1 MQEDMLNKTIGRYE
15 IKEMIGEG
23 AMAKVYRAYDPEI
36 NRSVAFKVLKE
47 DHCVDEE
54 YLSRFLREAKAAGAL
69 SHSGIVTVFDVGKLE
84 NAPYIMMELLAGC
97 DLGEVLKDK
106 KKLPLKQTL
115 IIALQLAK
123 SLDYAHKSGIV
134 HRDIKP
140 DNIIVMPD
148 GESIKVAD
156 FGIARMNENE
166 ESQKT
171 QVGSVL
177 GTPRYMSPEQA
188 LGESVDGR
196 SDLFSVGTIMYEMLS
211 GNKAFDASNMA
222 TLMIQIA
229 QKQPESL
236 KTVCPDIPAGVR
248 QIIQKLLQKSPDKR
262 FQTGNKLAEA
272 LGKELSTLNDQQV
285 EQKKHKYIPLKIRWT
300 LSVGAIVGLVSFISI
315 NIIFNIQ
322 STAMTKQ
329 AVDSGSSFAKFISTN
344 TAIPILSE
352 DWISLETFIGDAAS
366 RDTFSYLIVTD
377 RAGLVRGASDNS
389 LVGKMYEP
397 NENAELISKTEDVYT
412 TSSETADGKKMFNIK
427 TPILFQST
435 EVGQIILGLS
445 QDGLD
450 EVKSITGWLMFF
462 LALITT
468 SSVAVVMFIF
478 GGLIARPFKVLN
490 QSLKGFASGNLDTRI
505 SLTRNDEIGE
515 VFDGFNNMAA
525 AIQDRY
531 TEVADELAQTGINNT
546 GVAAKKPSDTDI
558 KDAPP
563 AQKEESKDNTESDL
577 PLEDELKT
585 NDEVISD
592 EATISNSQI
601 GLEVES
607 NKTDQNKEQAQPE
620 VSALVSNSE
629 TELDLNPDETIIST
643 SQIGLDVKPKPV
655 AEKEQQTQ
663 PETSAADPAIEPDL
677 DLNPDETIISTS
689 QIGLDVKPKPVTD
702 KNKDKEKK
710 LETSET
716 DTATATAT
724 DTNLDLSPD
733 ETIISTSQIGLDV
746 KPKPV
751 AEKNKDKE
759 KKLETS
765 ETDTATVTNLDLSP
779 DETIISTSQIGLDVK
794 PKQVAEK
801 EVEPEVSAADSAIEA
816 NFDLNPDETIVST
829 SQIGLDVKPNQ
840 LAQANVIDGK
850 IEMSATD
857 DSQFKTG
864 TLVDTSA
871 DTSATSPAKKPPVK
885 RKPRKKAVKASTEA
899 ETTDKIGV
907 KKSVVSNTKTD
918 ASTKK

>member
-272 LGKELSTLNDQQV
+272 LGKELSTLNDQQD

-300 LSVGAIVGLVSFISI
+300 LSVSAIVGLVSFISI
-315 NIIFNIQ
+315 YIVFNIQ
-322 STAMTKQ
+322 SDAMTKQ
-329 AVDSGSSFAKFISTN
+329 AVDSGSSFAKFISN
-344 TAIPILSE
+344 QTAIPILDE
-352 DWISLETFIGDAAS
+352 DWISLDTFIGDAAS

-397 NENAELISKTEDVYT
+397 NENAELISKTEDLHT
-412 TSSETADGKKMFNIK
+412 TSSETADGRKMFNIK

-478 GGLIARPFKVLN
+478 GGLISRPFNVLN
-490 QSLKGFASGNLDTRI
+490 QSLKGFAAGNLDTRI

-531 TEVADELAQTGINNT
+531 TEVTDELAQTGINKT
-546 GVAAKKPSDTDI
+546 GIVKEKQDDSATKAEQPSI
-558 KDAPP
+558 KGVTN
-563 AQKEESKDNTESDL
+563 EETESKLSSEVENNTNDVSDS
-577 PLEDELKT
+577 KT
-585 NDEVISD
+585 NI
-592 EATISNSQI
+592 QI
-601 GLEVES
+601 GVDVEFS
-607 NKTDQNKEQAQPE
+607 ITDQNKDEE
-620 VSALVSNSE
+620 TSEMFVSTLVSDSDP
-629 TELDLNPDETIIST
+629 ELDLNPDQTIIST
-643 SQIGLDVKPKPV
+643 SQIGLDIKPKQV
-655 AEKEQQTQ
+655 ATEDNDKEKKSEASKVDM
-663 PETSAADPAIEPDL
+663 PLEADL

-689 QIGLDVKPKPVTD
+689 QIKID
-702 KNKDKEKK
+702 KKSNLIADNKY
-710 LETSET
+710 TS
-716 DTATATAT
+716 A
-724 DTNLDLSPD
+724 
-733 ETIISTSQIGLDV
+733 
-746 KPKPV
+746 
-751 AEKNKDKE
+751 
-759 KKLETS
+759 
-765 ETDTATVTNLDLSP
+765 
-779 DETIISTSQIGLDVK
+779 
-794 PKQVAEK
+794 
-801 EVEPEVSAADSAIEA
+801 SADIP
-816 NFDLNPDETIVST
+816 L
-829 SQIGLDVKPNQ
+829 
-840 LAQANVIDGK
+840 
-850 IEMSATD
+850 
-857 DSQFKTG
+857 KTG
-864 TLVDTSA
+864 SPLVVSEDNTA
-871 DTSATSPAKKPPVK
+871 DTSAKKPPVK
-885 RKPRKKAVKASTEA
+885 RKPRKKPVKEKV
-899 ETTDKIGV
+899 ETDITDKVGDE
-907 KKSVVSNTKTD
+907 KNGETHTKTD
-918 ASTKK
+918 ESTKN

>member
-36 NRSVAFKVLKE
+36 NRSVAFKILKE

-97 DLGEVLKDK
+97 DLGEVLKGK

-236 KTVCPDIPAGVR
+236 KTVCPEVPAGVR

-300 LSVGAIVGLVSFISI
+300 LSVAAIVGLVSFISI
-315 NIIFNIQ
+315 YIVFNIQ
-322 STAMTKQ
+322 SEAMTRQ
-329 AVDSGSSFAKFISTN
+329 AVDSGSSFAKFISN
-344 TAIPILSE
+344 QTAMPILEE

-377 RAGLVRGASDNS
+377 RAGLIKGASDNS

-397 NENAELISKTEDVYT
+397 YANAELISKTEDVHT
-412 TSSETADGKKMFNIK
+412 TSSETEDGRKIFNIK
-427 TPILFQST
+427 TSILFQST
-435 EVGQIILGLS
+435 EVGQLILGLS

-450 EVKSITGWLMFF
+450 NVKSTTLRLMFF

-478 GGLIARPFKVLN
+478 GGLIARPFNVLN
-490 QSLKGFASGNLDTRI
+490 QSLKGFAAGNLDTRI

-531 TEVADELAQTGINNT
+531 TEVTDELAQTGIDKT
-546 GVAAKKPSDTDI
+546 GGVEKKQDELASKAEQPNI
-558 KDAPP
+558 
-563 AQKEESKDNTESDL
+563 KEEAKEVTASKL
-577 PLEDELKT
+577 PSEDAHNT
-585 NDEVISD
+585 NDKSESKP
-592 EATISNSQI
+592 NSQI
-601 GLEVES
+601 GTDEEPS
-607 NKTDQNKEQAQPE
+607 ITDQNKDLEKPE
-620 VSALVSNSE
+620 VSVSALVSDPES
-629 TELDLNPDETIIST
+629 ELDLNPDRTIIST
-643 SQIGLDVKPKPV
+643 SQIGLDIKSNQV
-655 AEKEQQTQ
+655 AKEDNKKAKKSDVSKLDIS
-663 PETSAADPAIEPDL
+663 SAADL
-677 DLNPDETIISTS
+677 DLNPDQTIISTS
-689 QIGLDVKPKPVTD
+689 QINIHKKSNLIAD
-702 KNKDKEKK
+702 NK
-710 LETSET
+710 
-716 DTATATAT
+716 
-724 DTNLDLSPD
+724 
-733 ETIISTSQIGLDV
+733 
-746 KPKPV
+746 
-751 AEKNKDKE
+751 
-759 KKLETS
+759 
-765 ETDTATVTNLDLSP
+765 
-779 DETIISTSQIGLDVK
+779 
-794 PKQVAEK
+794 
-801 EVEPEVSAADSAIEA
+801 
-816 NFDLNPDETIVST
+816 
-829 SQIGLDVKPNQ
+829 
-840 LAQANVIDGK
+840 
-850 IEMSATD
+850 
-857 DSQFKTG
+857 
-864 TLVDTSA
+864 DTSA
-871 DTSATSPAKKPPVK
+871 PTPNSTPLKTGNPSEVSEDNTAEASAKKPPVK
-885 RKPRKKAVKASTEA
+885 RKPRKKPVKDKVENGI
-899 ETTDKIGV
+899 TDKV
-907 KKSVVSNTKTD
+907 SDEKSGETNTKTD
-918 ASTKK
+918 ESLKN

>member
-1 MQEDMLNKTIGRYE
+1 MLNKTIGRYE

-69 SHSGIVTVFDVGKLE
+69 SHSGIVTVYDVGKFE
-84 NAPYIMMELLAGC
+84 NSPYIMMELLDGS
-97 DLGEVLKDK
+97 DLGEVLKK
-106 KKLPLKQTL
+106 EKKLSLKQTL

-123 SLDYAHKSGIV
+123 SLDYAHKSGII

-156 FGIARMNENE
+156 FGIARMNETE

-188 LGESVDGR
+188 LGNPVDGR

-211 GNKAFDASNMA
+211 GNKAFDAGNMA

-229 QKQPESL
+229 QKQPEPL
-236 KTVCPDIPAGVR
+236 KTLCPEIPAGVR

-272 LGKELSTLNDQQV
+272 LGKELSTLSDQQA

-315 NIIFNIQ
+315 NIVFNMQ
-322 STAMTKQ
+322 SKAMTKQ
-329 AVDSGSSFAKFISTN
+329 AVDSGASFAKFISTE

-377 RAGLVRGASDNS
+377 RSGIVRGASDNT
-389 LVGKMYEP
+389 LVGKIYQP
-397 NENAELISKTEDVYT
+397 NENDVLVSETEDVHT
-412 TSSETADGKKMFNIK
+412 TSTETADGKNIFNIR

-450 EVKSITGWLMFF
+450 EVKSITGSLMFI

-490 QSLKGFASGNLDTRI
+490 QSLKGLAAGNLDTRI

-515 VFDGFNNMAA
+515 VFDCFNNMAA

-531 TEVADELAQTGINNT
+531 TEVTDELAQTGIDKT
-546 GVAAKKPSDTDI
+546 GVTADKPDDTGSQTSE
-558 KDAPP
+558 AEV
-563 AQKEESKDNTESDL
+563 KEVEKQESESADL
-577 PLEDELKT
+577 GPDET
-585 NDEVISD
+585 V
-592 EATISNSQI
+592 ISNSQI
-601 GLEVES
+601 DLINKPNQDAVQKPEENVEP
-607 NKTDQNKEQAQPE
+607 TE
-620 VSALVSNSE
+620 VSEIQSKIDSDSDA
-629 TELDLNPDETIIST
+629 DADRTIISS
-643 SQIGLDVKPKPV
+643 SQINLDIASNESDEKNPPK
-655 AEKEQQTQ
+655 EMKE
-663 PETSAADPAIEPDL
+663 ETPDSESVIEE
-677 DLNPDETIISTS
+677 NPDQTVIASS
-689 QIGLDVKPKPVTD
+689 QIIMKSESTKSDEVKEEASTADSKSEKIDAEDSSTEHEIPLPTKKPPAKRRAPRKPAKAKVKT
-702 KNKDKEKK
+702 E
-710 LETSET
+710 
-716 DTATATAT
+716 DTAT
-724 DTNLDLSPD
+724 
-733 ETIISTSQIGLDV
+733 
-746 KPKPV
+746 
-751 AEKNKDKE
+751 KD
-759 KKLETS
+759 
-765 ETDTATVTNLDLSP
+765 A
-779 DETIISTSQIGLDVK
+779 I
-794 PKQVAEK
+794 
-801 EVEPEVSAADSAIEA
+801 ADS
-816 NFDLNPDETIVST
+816 D
-829 SQIGLDVKPNQ
+829 Q
-840 LAQANVIDGK
+840 
-850 IEMSATD
+850 SA
-857 DSQFKTG
+857 
-864 TLVDTSA
+864 
-871 DTSATSPAKKPPVK
+871 
-885 RKPRKKAVKASTEA
+885 
-899 ETTDKIGV
+899 
-907 KKSVVSNTKTD
+907 KS
-918 ASTKK
+918 

>member
-272 LGKELSTLNDQQV
+272 LGKELSTLNDQQD

-300 LSVGAIVGLVSFISI
+300 LSVSAIVGLVSFISI
-315 NIIFNIQ
+315 YIVFNIQ
-322 STAMTKQ
+322 SDAMTKQ
-329 AVDSGSSFAKFISTN
+329 AVDSGSSFAKFISN
-344 TAIPILSE
+344 QTAIPILDE
-352 DWISLETFIGDAAS
+352 DWISLDTFIGDAAS

-397 NENAELISKTEDVYT
+397 NENAELISKTEDLHT
-412 TSSETADGKKMFNIK
+412 TSSETADGRKMFNIK

-478 GGLIARPFKVLN
+478 GGLISRPFNVLN
-490 QSLKGFASGNLDTRI
+490 QSLKGFAAGNLDTRI

-531 TEVADELAQTGINNT
+531 TEVTDELAQTGINKT
-546 GVAAKKPSDTDI
+546 GIVKEKQDDSATKAEQPSI
-558 KDAPP
+558 KGVTN
-563 AQKEESKDNTESDL
+563 EETESKLSSEVENN
-577 PLEDELKT
+577 T
-585 NDEVISD
+585 NDVSD
-592 EATISNSQI
+592 SKTNSQI
-601 GLEVES
+601 GVDVEFS
-607 NKTDQNKEQAQPE
+607 ITDQNKDEE
-620 VSALVSNSE
+620 TSEMFVSTLVSDSDP
-629 TELDLNPDETIIST
+629 ELDLNPDQTIIST
-643 SQIGLDVKPKPV
+643 SQIGLDIKPKQV
-655 AEKEQQTQ
+655 ATEDNDKEKKSEASKVDM
-663 PETSAADPAIEPDL
+663 PLEADL

-689 QIGLDVKPKPVTD
+689 QIKID
-702 KNKDKEKK
+702 KKSNLIADNKY
-710 LETSET
+710 TS
-716 DTATATAT
+716 A
-724 DTNLDLSPD
+724 
-733 ETIISTSQIGLDV
+733 
-746 KPKPV
+746 
-751 AEKNKDKE
+751 
-759 KKLETS
+759 
-765 ETDTATVTNLDLSP
+765 
-779 DETIISTSQIGLDVK
+779 
-794 PKQVAEK
+794 
-801 EVEPEVSAADSAIEA
+801 SADIP
-816 NFDLNPDETIVST
+816 L
-829 SQIGLDVKPNQ
+829 
-840 LAQANVIDGK
+840 
-850 IEMSATD
+850 
-857 DSQFKTG
+857 KTG
-864 TLVDTSA
+864 SPLVVSEDNTA
-871 DTSATSPAKKPPVK
+871 DTSAKKPPVK
-885 RKPRKKAVKASTEA
+885 RKPRKKPVKEKV
-899 ETTDKIGV
+899 ETDITDKVGDE
-907 KKSVVSNTKTD
+907 KNGETHTKTD
-918 ASTKK
+918 ESTKN

>member
-1 MQEDMLNKTIGRYE
+1 MEEHMLNKTIGRYE

-36 NRSVAFKVLKE
+36 NRSVAFKILKE

-69 SHSGIVTVFDVGKLE
+69 SHSGIVTVYDVGKLE
-84 NAPYIMMELLAGC
+84 TAPYIMMELLAGC

-211 GNKAFDASNMA
+211 GNKAFDASNIA

-248 QIIQKLLQKSPDKR
+248 QIIQKLLQKSPGKR

-272 LGKELSTLNDQQV
+272 LGKELSTLNDQQD

-300 LSVGAIVGLVSFISI
+300 LSVVAIVSLVSLISI
-315 NIIFNIQ
+315 NIINKKQ
-322 STAMTKQ
+322 STAMTNQ
-329 AVDSGSSFAKFISTN
+329 AVDSGSSFAKFISN
-344 TAIPILSE
+344 QTAMPILEE
-352 DWISLETFIGDAAS
+352 DWISLETFISDAAS

-377 RAGLVRGASDNS
+377 RAGLIRGASDNS
-389 LVGKMYEP
+389 LVGKVYEP
-397 NENAELISKTEDVYT
+397 DANAELISETEDVHT
-412 TSSETADGKKMFNIK
+412 TSSETADGRKIFNIK

-435 EVGQIILGLS
+435 EVGQLILGLS

-450 EVKSITGWLMFF
+450 KVKSTTDWLMFF

-478 GGLIARPFKVLN
+478 GGLIARPLNVLN
-490 QSLKGFASGNLDTRI
+490 QSLKGFAAGNLDTRI

-531 TEVADELAQTGINNT
+531 TEVTDELAQTGINKT
-546 GVAAKKPSDTDI
+546 GIGKEKQDDMAS
-558 KDAPP
+558 KDEQPNI
-563 AQKEESKDNTESDL
+563 KEEKKEVTESKL
-577 PLEDELKT
+577 PSEDGHNTVDELEPK
-585 NDEVISD
+585 
-592 EATISNSQI
+592 SNSQI
-601 GLEVES
+601 EVDEEPVI
-607 NKTDQNKEQAQPE
+607 TEQNKDPE
-620 VSALVSNSE
+620 KSGDSVSALVSDSE
-629 TELDLNPDETIIST
+629 PELDLNPDQTIIST
-643 SQIGLDVKPKPV
+643 SQIGLDTQPKPV
-655 AEKEQQTQ
+655 AEENNDKKSEASKVDM
-663 PETSAADPAIEPDL
+663 PIAADV
-677 DLNPDETIISTS
+677 DLNPDQTIISTS
-689 QIGLDVKPKPVTD
+689 QININKKPNLIADNKDTPAPPPDKTALKTGNPSEVSDDITAEASAKKLPVKPKPR
-702 KNKDKEKK
+702 K
-710 LETSET
+710 
-716 DTATATAT
+716 
-724 DTNLDLSPD
+724 
-733 ETIISTSQIGLDV
+733 
-746 KPKPV
+746 KPV
-751 AEKNKDKE
+751 KAKVENDITEKVSDEKN
-759 KKLETS
+759 
-765 ETDTATVTNLDLSP
+765 
-779 DETIISTSQIGLDVK
+779 
-794 PKQVAEK
+794 
-801 EVEPEVSAADSAIEA
+801 
-816 NFDLNPDETIVST
+816 
-829 SQIGLDVKPNQ
+829 
-840 LAQANVIDGK
+840 
-850 IEMSATD
+850 
-857 DSQFKTG
+857 
-864 TLVDTSA
+864 
-871 DTSATSPAKKPPVK
+871 
-885 RKPRKKAVKASTEA
+885 A
-899 ETTDKIGV
+899 ETNTDESIK
-907 KKSVVSNTKTD
+907 N
-918 ASTKK
+918 

>member
-1 MQEDMLNKTIGRYE
+1 MQEDMLNKTIGRYQ

-69 SHSGIVTVFDVGKLE
+69 SHSGIVTVFDVGKLD
-84 NAPYIMMELLAGC
+84 NSPYIMMELLEGC
-97 DLGEVLKDK
+97 DLGEVLKDN

-115 IIALQLAK
+115 IIAIQLAK

-156 FGIARMNENE
+156 FGIARMNESE
-166 ESQKT
+166 ETQKT

-236 KTVCPDIPAGVR
+236 KTVCPGLPAGVR

-272 LGKELSTLNDQQV
+272 LEKELSTLNDQQV

-315 NIIFNIQ
+315 NIVFNIQ

-329 AVDSGSSFAKFISTN
+329 AVDSGSSFAKFISTE

-377 RAGLVRGASDNS
+377 RAGLVRGASDSS
-389 LVGKMYEP
+389 LVGKMYQP
-397 NENAELISKTEDVYT
+397 NENAELISETEDVHT
-412 TSSETADGKKMFNIK
+412 TSSEWPDGRKMFNIK

-450 EVKSITGWLMFF
+450 EVKSITGWLMFI

-531 TEVADELAQTGINNT
+531 TEVADELAQTGIDKT
-546 GVAAKKPSDTDI
+546 GITENKQDDTTTKFEQPSPKNELNEETT
-558 KDAPP
+558 
-563 AQKEESKDNTESDL
+563 ESKL
-577 PLEDELKT
+577 PLEGEHNT
-585 NDEVISD
+585 NDEVKSG
-592 EATISNSQI
+592 SNSQI
-601 GLEVES
+601 GLDEGP
-607 NKTDQNKEQAQPE
+607 NKTNQDKDEVKPE
-620 VSALVSNSE
+620 DSNLVSESVA
-629 TELDLNPDETIIST
+629 ELDLNPDETIIST
-643 SQIGLDVKPKPV
+643 SQIGLEHKPKQV
-655 AEKEQQTQ
+655 DENSQDKDKKAEVS
-663 PETSAADPAIEPDL
+663 ETDSAIKLNLE
-677 DLNPDETIISTS
+677 LNPDETIISTS
-689 QIGLDVKPKPVTD
+689 QIGLDIEPTQAPI
-702 KNKDKEKK
+702 KNKEQ
-710 LETSET
+710 EQNPEVSAIEPE
-716 DTATATAT
+716 
-724 DTNLDLSPD
+724 LDINPD
-733 ETIISTSQIGLDV
+733 ETIISTSQININKKLDV
-746 KPKPV
+746 ID
-751 AEKNKDKE
+751 DK
-759 KKLETS
+759 K
-765 ETDTATVTNLDLSP
+765 
-779 DETIISTSQIGLDVK
+779 
-794 PKQVAEK
+794 
-801 EVEPEVSAADSAIEA
+801 
-816 NFDLNPDETIVST
+816 
-829 SQIGLDVKPNQ
+829 
-840 LAQANVIDGK
+840 
-850 IEMSATD
+850 
-857 DSQFKTG
+857 
-864 TLVDTSA
+864 DTSA
-871 DTSATSPAKKPPVK
+871 KANTQLKTDTPLDGTENNTEHTLAKKLPVK
-885 RKPRKKAVKASTEA
+885 RKPRKKPVKTKVDADIS
-899 ETTDKIGV
+899 DKVIDQ
-907 KKSVVSNTKTD
+907 KNIITNEKTGE
-918 ASTKK
+918 STKK

>member
-1 MQEDMLNKTIGRYE
+1 MQEDILNKTIGRYE

-69 SHSGIVTVFDVGKLE
+69 SHSGIVTVFDVGKLDKS
-84 NAPYIMMELLAGC
+84 PYIMMELLEGC
-97 DLGEVLKDK
+97 DLGEVLKNN

-156 FGIARMNENE
+156 FGIARMSESE
-166 ESQKT
+166 EAQKT
-171 QVGSVL
+171 QIGSVL

-229 QKQPESL
+229 QKQPEPL
-236 KTVCPDIPAGVR
+236 KKVCPDVPAGVR

-272 LGKELSTLNDQQV
+272 LTKELSAFDDQQV
-285 EQKKHKYIPLKIRWT
+285 EQRKHKYIPLKIRWT
-300 LSVGAIVGLVSFISI
+300 LSVGAIVGLVSFISMYI
-315 NIIFNIQ
+315 VFNIQ

-329 AVDSGSSFAKFISTN
+329 AVDSGSSFAKFISTE

-377 RAGLVRGASDNS
+377 RAGLVQGASDTS
-389 LVGKMYEP
+389 LVGKMYQP
-397 NENAELISKTEDVYT
+397 NENAELISETEDVYT
-412 TSSETADGKKMFNIK
+412 TSSKTADGRKIFNIK

-435 EVGQIILGLS
+435 EVGTIILGLS

-450 EVKSITGWLMFF
+450 EVKSITGWLMFI

-505 SLTRNDEIGE
+505 SLTRDDEIGE

-531 TEVADELAQTGINNT
+531 TEVTDELAQTGINKT
-546 GVAAKKPSDTDI
+546 GTAKNKQGETAAKADN
-558 KDAPP
+558 
-563 AQKEESKDNTESDL
+563 QGLKEQSNNIPDKNTSKATEFQLPTESEQDN
-577 PLEDELKT
+577 
-585 NDEVISD
+585 NDEGKSETNRQTGLNDEPNKTDQDEDKVKPDDSALVSESEPELDLNPDQTVI
-592 EATISNSQI
+592 ATSQI
-601 GLEVES
+601 GLDVNLQQQVEKSPDEKQEVEGS
-607 NKTDQNKEQAQPE
+607 FIELSVDIKPDETIASTSQIGLDTAPSQEPVKTANLDIDDSAAEPE
-620 VSALVSNSE
+620 LN
-629 TELDLNPDETIIST
+629 TNPDETIISI
-643 SQIGLDVKPKPV
+643 SQININKGSSGDNENDTLDTVN
-655 AEKEQQTQ
+655 TQ
-663 PETSAADPAIEPDL
+663 
-677 DLNPDETIISTS
+677 
-689 QIGLDVKPKPVTD
+689 
-702 KNKDKEKK
+702 
-710 LETSET
+710 LETDNPVVNTESTTEI
-716 DTATATAT
+716 ATEDATT
-724 DTNLDLSPD
+724 HD
-733 ETIISTSQIGLDV
+733 
-746 KPKPV
+746 
-751 AEKNKDKE
+751 
-759 KKLETS
+759 
-765 ETDTATVTNLDLSP
+765 
-779 DETIISTSQIGLDVK
+779 
-794 PKQVAEK
+794 
-801 EVEPEVSAADSAIEA
+801 
-816 NFDLNPDETIVST
+816 
-829 SQIGLDVKPNQ
+829 
-840 LAQANVIDGK
+840 
-850 IEMSATD
+850 
-857 DSQFKTG
+857 
-864 TLVDTSA
+864 
-871 DTSATSPAKKPPVK
+871 PAKKPPVK
-885 RKPRKKAVKASTEA
+885 RKPRKSSVKAKVEA
-899 ETTDKIGV
+899 EITDKASDQNNV
-907 KKSVVSNTKTD
+907 MTKTETD
-918 ASTKK
+918 ASTKN

>member
-1 MQEDMLNKTIGRYE
+1 LKPFLQQKSKNQGSLMEQDMLDKTIGRYE

-36 NRSVAFKVLKE
+36 DRSVAFKILKE

-156 FGIARMNENE
+156 FGIARMNENK

-171 QVGSVL
+171 QVGAVL

-272 LGKELSTLNDQQV
+272 LGKELSTLNDQQI

-300 LSVGAIVGLVSFISI
+300 LSVVAIVGLVSFISI
-315 NIIFNIQ
+315 KIIFNIQ
-322 STAMTKQ
+322 SAAMTKQ

-344 TAIPILSE
+344 TAIPMLSE

-377 RAGLVRGASDNS
+377 RAGVVRGASDNS
-389 LVGKMYEP
+389 LVGNMYEP

-412 TSSETADGKKMFNIK
+412 TSAETTDGKKMFNIK

-435 EVGQIILGLS
+435 EVGHIILGLS

-478 GGLIARPFKVLN
+478 GGLIARPLNVLN
-490 QSLKGFASGNLDTRI
+490 QSLKEFSAGNLDTRI

-515 VFDGFNNMAA
+515 VFNGFNNMAA

-531 TEVADELAQTGINNT
+531 TEVTDELTQTGIDKT
-546 GVAAKKPSDTDI
+546 EIVKEKQDDLATQAEQPSFKEVTD
-558 KDAPP
+558 
-563 AQKEESKDNTESDL
+563 QETESKLPSQVEHNINDESDS
-577 PLEDELKT
+577 KT
-585 NDEVISD
+585 
-592 EATISNSQI
+592 NSQI
-601 GLEVES
+601 GLEIEPS
-607 NKTDQNKEQAQPE
+607 KMNQDIDAEQPE
-620 VSALVSNSE
+620 GSISALVSHSE
-629 TELDLNPDETIIST
+629 PELDLNPDETIIST
-643 SQIGLDVKPKPV
+643 SQINVDKKSNLI
-655 AEKEQQTQ
+655 
-663 PETSAADPAIEPDL
+663 AD
-677 DLNPDETIISTS
+677 
-689 QIGLDVKPKPVTD
+689 
-702 KNKDKEKK
+702 NKD
-710 LETSET
+710 TY
-716 DTATATAT
+716 
-724 DTNLDLSPD
+724 
-733 ETIISTSQIGLDV
+733 G
-746 KPKPV
+746 
-751 AEKNKDKE
+751 
-759 KKLETS
+759 
-765 ETDTATVTNLDLSP
+765 
-779 DETIISTSQIGLDVK
+779 
-794 PKQVAEK
+794 
-801 EVEPEVSAADSAIEA
+801 
-816 NFDLNPDETIVST
+816 
-829 SQIGLDVKPNQ
+829 
-840 LAQANVIDGK
+840 
-850 IEMSATD
+850 
-857 DSQFKTG
+857 
-864 TLVDTSA
+864 SA
-871 DTSATSPAKKPPVK
+871 DTSAKTDNPLEISEDTKADTSAKTPSVK
-885 RKPRKKAVKASTEA
+885 RKLRKKPVKAKEESDI
-899 ETTDKIGV
+899 TDK
-907 KKSVVSNTKTD
+907 VSDEENGGTNTKTD
-918 ASTKK
+918 EGIKN

>member
-272 LGKELSTLNDQQV
+272 LAKELSTLNDQQV

-397 NENAELISKTEDVYT
+397 DENAELISKTEDVYT

-427 TPILFQST
+427 TSILFQST

-450 EVKSITGWLMFF
+450 EVKSITFWLMFF

-478 GGLIARPFKVLN
+478 GGLISRPFNVLN
-490 QSLKGFASGNLDTRI
+490 QSLKGFAAGNLDTRI

-531 TEVADELAQTGINNT
+531 TEVTDELAQTGINKT
-546 GVAAKKPSDTDI
+546 GIGKEKQDDLATKAEQPSI
-558 KDAPP
+558 
-563 AQKEESKDNTESDL
+563 KEETNEETESKL
-577 PLEDELKT
+577 SSEVEHNT
-585 NDEVISD
+585 NDESD
-592 EATISNSQI
+592 STTNSQI
-601 GLEVES
+601 GVDEEPS
-607 NKTDQNKEQAQPE
+607 IIDQNIDAEKPE
-620 VSALVSNSE
+620 MSVSALVLDSDP
-629 TELDLNPDETIIST
+629 ELDLNPDQTIIST
-643 SQIGLDVKPKPV
+643 SQIGLDIKPKQVPEEDNDKEKISEVSKVDMPV
-655 AEKEQQTQ
+655 EA
-663 PETSAADPAIEPDL
+663 DL

-689 QIGLDVKPKPVTD
+689 QI
-702 KNKDKEKK
+702 N
-710 LETSET
+710 
-716 DTATATAT
+716 
-724 DTNLDLSPD
+724 
-733 ETIISTSQIGLDV
+733 I
-746 KPKPV
+746 
-751 AEKNKDKE
+751 
-759 KKLETS
+759 
-765 ETDTATVTNLDLSP
+765 
-779 DETIISTSQIGLDVK
+779 
-794 PKQVAEK
+794 
-801 EVEPEVSAADSAIEA
+801 
-816 NFDLNPDETIVST
+816 
-829 SQIGLDVKPNQ
+829 
-840 LAQANVIDGK
+840 
-850 IEMSATD
+850 
-857 DSQFKTG
+857 
-864 TLVDTSA
+864 DTSA
-871 DTSATSPAKKPPVK
+871 SADIPLKTDNPLEASEDNTADTSAKKPPVK
-885 RKPRKKAVKASTEA
+885 RKPRKKPVKAKV
-899 ETTDKIGV
+899 ETDITDK
-907 KKSVVSNTKTD
+907 VSDENNGETHTKTD
-918 ASTKK
+918 EGIKN

>member
-1 MQEDMLNKTIGRYE
+1 MEENMLNKTIGRYE

-69 SHSGIVTVFDVGKLE
+69 SHSGIVTVYDVGKLE
-84 NAPYIMMELLAGC
+84 NSPYIMMELLDGC
-97 DLGEVLKDK
+97 DLGEVLKNN

-140 DNIIVMPD
+140 DNIIVLPD

-156 FGIARMNENE
+156 FGIARMNEGE
-166 ESQKT
+166 EAQKT

-188 LGESVDGR
+188 LGDPVDGR

-229 QKQPESL
+229 QKQPEPL
-236 KTVCPDIPAGVR
+236 KTLCPDLPAGVR

-262 FQTGNKLAEA
+262 FQTGNKLAAA
-272 LGKELSTLNDQQV
+272 LGKELSTLSDQQA

-315 NIIFNIQ
+315 NIVFNMQ
-322 STAMTKQ
+322 SSAMTKQ
-329 AVDSGSSFAKFISTN
+329 AVDSGASFAKFISTE

-377 RAGLVRGASDNS
+377 RAGIVRGASDNS
-389 LVGKMYEP
+389 LVGKMYQP
-397 NENAELISKTEDVYT
+397 NENAELISETEDVHT
-412 TSSETADGKKMFNIK
+412 TSSETDDGRNIFNIK

-450 EVKSITGWLMFF
+450 EVKSITGWLMFI

-478 GGLIARPFKVLN
+478 GGLIARPFQVLN
-490 QSLKGFASGNLDTRI
+490 QSLKGFAAGNLDTRI

-531 TEVADELAQTGINNT
+531 TEVTDELAQTGIDKSGITEDTQNNT
-546 GVAAKKPSDTDI
+546 DTNIEAAETTDAKEEITAAKVDLDTD
-558 KDAPP
+558 
-563 AQKEESKDNTESDL
+563 
-577 PLEDELKT
+577 KT
-585 NDEVISD
+585 V
-592 EATISNSQI
+592 ISNSQI
-601 GLEVES
+601 NLKKKPNQSKKEGKDKNTEHLETPES
-607 NKTDQNKEQAQPE
+607 SPKIDSE
-620 VSALVSNSE
+620 VDVDA
-629 TELDLNPDETIIST
+629 DRTIIST
-643 SQIGLDVKPKPV
+643 SQIRLDIKQNQAAKVGMEN
-655 AEKEQQTQ
+655 EKKTDAFQT
-663 PETSAADPAIEPDL
+663 ESEL
-677 DLNPDETIISTS
+677 ENPDQTIISTS
-689 QIGLDVKPKPVTD
+689 QININKESNVSDD
-702 KNKDKEKK
+702 KNDISISAKTQPQKEAQT
-710 LETSET
+710 E
-716 DTATATAT
+716 
-724 DTNLDLSPD
+724 N
-733 ETIISTSQIGLDV
+733 V
-746 KPKPV
+746 
-751 AEKNKDKE
+751 N
-759 KKLETS
+759 
-765 ETDTATVTNLDLSP
+765 
-779 DETIISTSQIGLDVK
+779 
-794 PKQVAEK
+794 
-801 EVEPEVSAADSAIEA
+801 EPE
-816 NFDLNPDETIVST
+816 
-829 SQIGLDVKPNQ
+829 K
-840 LAQANVIDGK
+840 LA
-850 IEMSATD
+850 T
-857 DSQFKTG
+857 
-864 TLVDTSA
+864 
-871 DTSATSPAKKPPVK
+871 AKKPPVK
-885 RKPRKKAVKASTEA
+885 RKPRKKPVKATV
-899 ETTDKIGV
+899 ETDDANKKDAITD
-907 KKSVVSNTKTD
+907 TD
-918 ASTKK
+918 ESTKN

>member
-1 MQEDMLNKTIGRYE
+1 MEENILNKKIGRYE

-69 SHSGIVTVFDVGKLE
+69 SHSGIVTVYDVGKIE
-84 NAPYIMMELLAGC
+84 KSPYIMMELLDGC
-97 DLGEVLKDK
+97 DLGEVLKNN

-123 SLDYAHKSGIV
+123 SLDYAHKSGII

-156 FGIARMNENE
+156 FGIARMNETE

-188 LGESVDGR
+188 LGDTVDGR

-211 GNKAFDASNMA
+211 GNKAFDAGNMA

-229 QKQPESL
+229 QKQPEPL
-236 KTVCPDIPAGVR
+236 KTLCPDIPAGVR

-272 LGKELSTLNDQQV
+272 LGKELSTLSDQQA

-300 LSVGAIVGLVSFISI
+300 LSVAAIVGLVSFISI
-315 NIIFNIQ
+315 NIVFNMQ
-322 STAMTKQ
+322 SSAMTKQ
-329 AVDSGSSFAKFISTN
+329 AVDSGASFAKFISTE

-377 RAGLVRGASDNS
+377 RSGVVRGASDNS
-389 LVGKMYEP
+389 LVGKMYQP
-397 NENAELISKTEDVYT
+397 NENDVLISETEDVHT
-412 TSSETADGKKMFNIK
+412 TSTETADGKNIFNIK

-450 EVKSITGWLMFF
+450 EVKRITGWLMFI

-490 QSLKGFASGNLDTRI
+490 DSLKGFAAGNLDTRI
-505 SLTRNDEIGE
+505 SLARNDEFGE
-515 VFDGFNNMAA
+515 AFDSFNNMAA

-531 TEVADELAQTGINNT
+531 TEVTDELAQTGIDRTGITDNNS
-546 GVAAKKPSDTDI
+546 KDTDAETEHS
-558 KDAPP
+558 DSNS
-563 AQKEESKDNTESDL
+563 AQKSVSDPGVDL
-577 PLEDELKT
+577 GPDET
-585 NDEVISD
+585 VISNSQIDLKNKSDQATKKAVTQHPEPSEVSENKAEVESEID
-592 EATISNSQI
+592 EDADRTIISNSQI
-601 GLEVES
+601 GLNTAPNEAS
-607 NKTDQNKEQAQPE
+607 KEITENVKKPE
-620 VSALVSNSE
+620 MSE
-629 TELDLNPDETIIST
+629 TSSDVEVNPDQTVISSSQIIINEDSDVSDGKPEDST
-643 SQIGLDVKPKPV
+643 S
-655 AEKEQQTQ
+655 
-663 PETSAADPAIEPDL
+663 
-677 DLNPDETIISTS
+677 
-689 QIGLDVKPKPVTD
+689 
-702 KNKDKEKK
+702 
-710 LETSET
+710 
-716 DTATATAT
+716 TATQT
-724 DTNLDLSPD
+724 DIAAPPKSTK
-733 ETIISTSQIGLDV
+733 ET
-746 KPKPV
+746 
-751 AEKNKDKE
+751 
-759 KKLETS
+759 
-765 ETDTATVTNLDLSP
+765 
-779 DETIISTSQIGLDVK
+779 
-794 PKQVAEK
+794 
-801 EVEPEVSAADSAIEA
+801 EVQ
-816 NFDLNPDETIVST
+816 T
-829 SQIGLDVKPNQ
+829 
-840 LAQANVIDGK
+840 
-850 IEMSATD
+850 
-857 DSQFKTG
+857 
-864 TLVDTSA
+864 
-871 DTSATSPAKKPPVK
+871 PAKKPPVK
-885 RKPRKKAVKASTEA
+885 RRTRKKPVKAPVEA
-899 ETTDKIGV
+899 EDAI
-907 KKSVVSNTKTD
+907 KKDTVADPDESAKS
-918 ASTKK
+918 

>member
-397 NENAELISKTEDVYT
+397 DVNAELISKTEDVYT

-490 QSLKGFASGNLDTRI
+490 QSLKGFAAGNLDTRI

-531 TEVADELAQTGINNT
+531 TEVTDELAQTGINNT
-546 GVAAKKPSDTDI
+546 GIAAKKPSDTDI
-558 KDAPP
+558 KDAPST
-563 AQKEESKDNTESDL
+563 QKEESKDDTESEL

-585 NDEVISD
+585 NDELKSD
-592 EATISNSQI
+592 AATISNSQI

-607 NKTDQNKEQAQPE
+607 YKTDQNKDQEQ
-620 VSALVSNSE
+620 VSALASNSE
-629 TELDLNPDETIIST
+629 IELDLNPDETIIST
-643 SQIGLDVKPKPV
+643 SQIGLDVKPKPD
-655 AEKEQQTQ
+655 AEKEQQKQ
-663 PETSAADPAIEPDL
+663 PKTSVADPAIEPDL

-689 QIGLDVKPKPVTD
+689 QIGLDVKPKPVTE

-710 LETSET
+710 PETSET
-716 DTATATAT
+716 DTATE
-724 DTNLDLSPD
+724 TNLDLSPD

-746 KPKPV
+746 KSKQV
-751 AEKNKDKE
+751 AEKEAEPEVSAADSAME
-759 KKLETS
+759 A
-765 ETDTATVTNLDLSP
+765 DLDLNP
-779 DETIISTSQIGLDVK
+779 DETIISTSQIGLGAK
-794 PKQVAEK
+794 
-801 EVEPEVSAADSAIEA
+801 S
-816 NFDLNPDETIVST
+816 
-829 SQIGLDVKPNQ
+829 NQ
-840 LAQANVIDGK
+840 SAQANVVDDKIDT
-850 IEMSATD
+850 SAPD
-857 DSQFKTG
+857 DSQLKTD
-864 TLVDTSA
+864 TPIDTSA
-871 DTSATSPAKKPPVK
+871 DTSSPSPTKKPPVK
-885 RKPRKKAVKASTEA
+885 RKPRKKTVKANTEA
-899 ETTDKIGV
+899 ETADKIGA

>member
-1 MQEDMLNKTIGRYE
+1 MLNKTIGRYE

-69 SHSGIVTVFDVGKLE
+69 SHSGIVTVYDVGKFE
-84 NAPYIMMELLAGC
+84 NAPYIMMELLDGS
-97 DLGEVLKDK
+97 DLGEVLKK
-106 KKLPLKQTL
+106 EKKLSLKQTL

-123 SLDYAHKSGIV
+123 SLDYAHKSGII

-156 FGIARMNENE
+156 FGIARMNETE

-188 LGESVDGR
+188 LGNPVDGR

-211 GNKAFDASNMA
+211 GNKAFDAGNMA

-229 QKQPESL
+229 QKQPEPL
-236 KTVCPDIPAGVR
+236 KTLCPEIPAGVR

-272 LGKELSTLNDQQV
+272 LGKELSTLSDQQA

-315 NIIFNIQ
+315 NIVFNMQ
-322 STAMTKQ
+322 SKAMTKQ
-329 AVDSGSSFAKFISTN
+329 AVDSGASFAKFISTE

-377 RAGLVRGASDNS
+377 RSGIVRGASDNT
-389 LVGKMYEP
+389 LVGKIYQP
-397 NENAELISKTEDVYT
+397 NENDVLVSETEDVHT
-412 TSSETADGKKMFNIK
+412 TSTETADGKNIFNIR

-450 EVKSITGWLMFF
+450 EVKSITGSLMFI

-490 QSLKGFASGNLDTRI
+490 QSLKGFAAGNLDTRI

-515 VFDGFNNMAA
+515 VFDCFNNMAA

-531 TEVADELAQTGINNT
+531 TEVTDELAQTGIDKT
-546 GVAAKKPSDTDI
+546 GVTADKPDDTGSH
-558 KDAPP
+558 ASE
-563 AQKEESKDNTESDL
+563 AEVKEVEKQESESADL
-577 PLEDELKT
+577 GPDET
-585 NDEVISD
+585 V
-592 EATISNSQI
+592 ISNSQI
-601 GLEVES
+601 DLV
-607 NKTDQNKEQAQPE
+607 NKPNQDAIPKAQENIEPTE
-620 VSALVSNSE
+620 VSEVQSNIDSVA
-629 TELDLNPDETIIST
+629 DADADRTIISS
-643 SQIGLDVKPKPV
+643 SQINLDIASNESDEKNPPKEPQGETPDTESVIEENPDQTVIASSQIIMKSESTKSDDVK
-655 AEKEQQTQ
+655 
-663 PETSAADPAIEPDL
+663 
-677 DLNPDETIISTS
+677 
-689 QIGLDVKPKPVTD
+689 
-702 KNKDKEKK
+702 
-710 LETSET
+710 
-716 DTATATAT
+716 
-724 DTNLDLSPD
+724 
-733 ETIISTSQIGLDV
+733 
-746 KPKPV
+746 
-751 AEKNKDKE
+751 
-759 KKLETS
+759 
-765 ETDTATVTNLDLSP
+765 
-779 DETIISTSQIGLDVK
+779 
-794 PKQVAEK
+794 
-801 EVEPEVSAADSAIEA
+801 VEPSTADSKSEKIDAEVS
-816 NFDLNPDETIVST
+816 ST
-829 SQIGLDVKPNQ
+829 EQEIPLP
-840 LAQANVIDGK
+840 
-850 IEMSATD
+850 T
-857 DSQFKTG
+857 
-864 TLVDTSA
+864 
-871 DTSATSPAKKPPVK
+871 KKPPAK
-885 RKPRKKAVKASTEA
+885 RRTPRKPAKAKVKTEDA
-899 ETTDKIGV
+899 ATKDAIADSDQSA
-907 KKSVVSNTKTD
+907 KS
-918 ASTKK
+918 

>member
-1 MQEDMLNKTIGRYE
+1 MLNKTIGRYE

-69 SHSGIVTVFDVGKLE
+69 SHSGIVTVYDVGKFE
-84 NAPYIMMELLAGC
+84 NAPYIMMELLDGS
-97 DLGEVLKDK
+97 DLGEVLKK
-106 KKLPLKQTL
+106 EKKLSLKQTL

-123 SLDYAHKSGIV
+123 SLDYAHKSGII

-156 FGIARMNENE
+156 FGIARMNETE

-188 LGESVDGR
+188 LGNPVDGR

-211 GNKAFDASNMA
+211 GNKAFDAGNMA

-229 QKQPESL
+229 QKQPEPL
-236 KTVCPDIPAGVR
+236 KTLCPEIPAGVR

-272 LGKELSTLNDQQV
+272 LGKELSTLSDQQA

-315 NIIFNIQ
+315 NIVFNMQ
-322 STAMTKQ
+322 SKAMTKQ
-329 AVDSGSSFAKFISTN
+329 AVDSGASFAKFISTE

-377 RAGLVRGASDNS
+377 RSGIVRGASDNT
-389 LVGKMYEP
+389 LVGKIYQP
-397 NENAELISKTEDVYT
+397 NENDVLVSETEDVHT
-412 TSSETADGKKMFNIK
+412 TSTETADGKNIFNIR

-450 EVKSITGWLMFF
+450 EVKSITGSLMFI

-490 QSLKGFASGNLDTRI
+490 QSLKGFAAGNLDTRI

-515 VFDGFNNMAA
+515 VFDCFNNMAA

-531 TEVADELAQTGINNT
+531 TEVTDELAQTGIDKT
-546 GVAAKKPSDTDI
+546 GVTADKPDDTGSH
-558 KDAPP
+558 ASE
-563 AQKEESKDNTESDL
+563 AEVKEVEKQESESADL
-577 PLEDELKT
+577 GPDET
-585 NDEVISD
+585 V
-592 EATISNSQI
+592 ISNSQI
-601 GLEVES
+601 DLV
-607 NKTDQNKEQAQPE
+607 NKPNQDAIPKAQENIEPTE
-620 VSALVSNSE
+620 VSEVQSNIDSVS
-629 TELDLNPDETIIST
+629 DADADRTIISS
-643 SQIGLDVKPKPV
+643 SQINLDIASNESDEKNPPKETQGETPDTESVIEENPDQTVIASSQIIMKSESTKSDDVK
-655 AEKEQQTQ
+655 
-663 PETSAADPAIEPDL
+663 
-677 DLNPDETIISTS
+677 
-689 QIGLDVKPKPVTD
+689 
-702 KNKDKEKK
+702 
-710 LETSET
+710 
-716 DTATATAT
+716 
-724 DTNLDLSPD
+724 
-733 ETIISTSQIGLDV
+733 
-746 KPKPV
+746 
-751 AEKNKDKE
+751 
-759 KKLETS
+759 
-765 ETDTATVTNLDLSP
+765 
-779 DETIISTSQIGLDVK
+779 
-794 PKQVAEK
+794 
-801 EVEPEVSAADSAIEA
+801 VEPSTADSKSEKIDAE
-816 NFDLNPDETIVST
+816 VGST
-829 SQIGLDVKPNQ
+829 EQEIPLP
-840 LAQANVIDGK
+840 
-850 IEMSATD
+850 T
-857 DSQFKTG
+857 
-864 TLVDTSA
+864 
-871 DTSATSPAKKPPVK
+871 KKPPAK
-885 RKPRKKAVKASTEA
+885 RRTPRKPAKAKVKTEDA
-899 ETTDKIGV
+899 ATKDAIADSDQSA
-907 KKSVVSNTKTD
+907 KS
-918 ASTKK
+918 

>member
-1 MQEDMLNKTIGRYE
+1 MEEDMFNKTIGRYE

-84 NAPYIMMELLAGC
+84 KSPYIMMELLEGC
-97 DLGEVLKDK
+97 DLGEVLKEK

-156 FGIARMNENE
+156 FGIARMNESE

-248 QIIQKLLQKSPDKR
+248 QIIQKLLHKSPDKR

-315 NIIFNIQ
+315 NIVFNIQ

-329 AVDSGSSFAKFISTN
+329 AVDSGSSFAKFISTE

-397 NENAELISKTEDVYT
+397 NANAELISETEDVHT
-412 TSSETADGKKMFNIK
+412 TSSETADGRKMFNIK

-478 GGLIARPFKVLN
+478 GGLIARPFNVLN
-490 QSLKGFASGNLDTRI
+490 QSLKGFAAGNLDTRI

-531 TEVADELAQTGINNT
+531 TEVADELAQTGINKT
-546 GVAAKKPSDTDI
+546 EITEKKQDDMATKAEQPSFNEDT
-558 KDAPP
+558 KTVT
-563 AQKEESKDNTESDL
+563 ESKL
-577 PLEDELKT
+577 PSEDEHNT
-585 NDEVISD
+585 NDESESKTNSQIGLDVEPSLTNQDKDEDKPEVSVSALVSD
-592 EATISNSQI
+592 PAPELDLNPDQTIISNSQI
-601 GLEVES
+601 GLDIKS
-607 NKTDQNKEQAQPE
+607 NQVAQEEKEKKSE
-620 VSALVSNSE
+620 VSKVDMPVEAD
-629 TELDLNPDETIIST
+629 LDLNPDQTIIST
-643 SQIGLDVKPKPV
+643 SQININTKSQVI
-655 AEKEQQTQ
+655 
-663 PETSAADPAIEPDL
+663 AD
-677 DLNPDETIISTS
+677 T
-689 QIGLDVKPKPVTD
+689 K
-702 KNKDKEKK
+702 
-710 LETSET
+710 
-716 DTATATAT
+716 
-724 DTNLDLSPD
+724 
-733 ETIISTSQIGLDV
+733 
-746 KPKPV
+746 
-751 AEKNKDKE
+751 
-759 KKLETS
+759 
-765 ETDTATVTNLDLSP
+765 
-779 DETIISTSQIGLDVK
+779 
-794 PKQVAEK
+794 
-801 EVEPEVSAADSAIEA
+801 
-816 NFDLNPDETIVST
+816 
-829 SQIGLDVKPNQ
+829 
-840 LAQANVIDGK
+840 
-850 IEMSATD
+850 
-857 DSQFKTG
+857 
-864 TLVDTSA
+864 DTSA
-871 DTSATSPAKKPPVK
+871 SANTPLKTDNTIETSDDTTVLTLPKKPPVK
-885 RKPRKKAVKASTEA
+885 RKPRKNPVVKAKV
-899 ETTDKIGV
+899 ETDSADK
-907 KKSVVSNTKTD
+907 VSDDKNGETNTKND
-918 ASTKK
+918 EGIKN